1 MAKNNKLYK
10 MLYEEYKLEKDV
22 DFWLHNQSG
31 SYIITHNA
39 VKKIVAKQTE
49 DGFQIV
55 TPLSKDLIVFKN
67 GSEGGMHGNEVVV
80 GGDFHLK
87 NKDGKIIRS
96 VFRIGE
102 ANERNCK
109 SIPYSWTM
117 AEKRMYDRGVLDLLQ
132 MAQEGA
138 YSDIEAD
145 DFKKKAKAAAKPSPE
160 PAQAEAPVI
169 LPKAPAPTIRISP
182 PEKKTPEPTI
192 KLPTPSEAVVVDP
205 QDITNKI
212 LFFVAEYPDGASKTD
227 MWNRM
232 HEDKDSINSAVGELL
247 QDGRILKVGEGR
259 GTKYVIAEKTQ
270 EVSETKS
277 LTREEY
283 NVLWREAS
291 EKLIA
296 QGLSYT
302 QIMSVVSDVTGCDS
316 MIKAFKED
324 VLTKKHIE
332 SILEIG
338 TRLSA

>member
-22 DFWLHNQSG
+22 DFWLHSQSG

-55 TPLSKDLIVFKN
+55 TPLAKDLIVFKN
-67 GSEGGMHGNEVVV
+67 GSEGGLHGNEVVI

-87 NKDGKIIRS
+87 NRDGKIIRS

-109 SIPYSWTM
+109 SIPYTWTM
-117 AEKRMYDRGVLDLLQ
+117 AEKRMFDRGVLDLLQ

-145 DFKKKAKAAAKPSPE
+145 DFKKKAGQPQTPVPQ
-160 PAQAEAPVI
+160 PAQAEAAVS
-169 LPKAPAPTIRISP
+169 LPKLPSTPIKITP
-182 PEKKTPEPTI
+182 PEKKTPELPAN
-192 KLPTPSEAVVVDP
+192 LPTPSLAAVPDP
-205 QDITNKI
+205 QDICSKI
-212 LFFVAEYPDGASKTD
+212 VALIAESPDGVSKTD

-232 HEDKDSINSAVGELL
+232 IEDKDSINAAVGDLL
-247 QDGRILKVGEGR
+247 QDEKIVKVGEGR
-259 GTKYVIAEKTQ
+259 GTKYVIAKEEDPQATGI
-270 EVSETKS
+270 

-291 EKLIA
+291 EKLLA
-296 QGLSYT
+296 QGLEYT
-302 QIMSVVSDVTGCDS
+302 QIMGVVSEVTGHDS
-316 MIKAFKED
+316 MIKAFKENI
-324 VLTKKHIE
+324 LTKKHIE
-332 SILEIG
+332 SIVEIG